1 MVTDRVWAIRGV
13 SDRTRDAV
21 YDAAQAA
28 GLTIGE
34 WIDKA
39 LAKAAED
46 ALHPKP
52 AAATRGDVAEVVRE
66 QLAPILARLEALEGK
81 AGQAAEPKELASA
94 ARAPIK
100 RADVGPARAAVRGRG
115 REAPARPRQRLTE
128 EAQRR
133 IEELHRAGRS
143 AYAISKELGVSYGAV
158 QARVKAL
165 EAGQSGEPSAN
176 ALHDQEP

>member
-1 MVTDRVWAIRGV
+1 M

-21 YDAAQAA
+21 YEAAQAA

-52 AAATRGDVAEVVRE
+52 AAATREDVAEVVRE
-66 QLAPILARLEALEGK
+66 QLVPIFARLDALEGK
-81 AGQAAEPKELASA
+81 AGQAAK
-94 ARAPIK
+94 ARAPLK
-100 RADVGPARAAVRGRG
+100 RADVGPARVAVRG
-115 REAPARPRQRLTE
+115 EAPERPRRRLTE
-128 EAQRR
+128 EVQAR

-158 QARVKAL
+158 RARVNAL
-165 EAGQSGEPSAN
+165 EAG
-176 ALHDQEP
+176 